1 MYKQI
6 GVLLAAAP
14 APESAVHPQ
23 HGVSQGWGF
32 PCALF
37 PQHPL
42 GVSCAEPSA
51 AAARQKPEM
60 RELQAGNCRDLDI
73 MCCPAEK
80 QHSSHSAASSIPSE
94 RIGHCLTVLSLPY
107 LKLSST
113 LGRDPPILPT
123 RVWGKGTVLHG
134 CMWFIFI
141 HMLTASGLL
150 FVLPVSTYTTCFPLW
165 RKED

>member
-1 MYKQI
+1 MIFTTSFFFFFWSWNNDFTHLINPGCWVLFFVSISICSSTLRNMYKQI

-60 RELQAGNCRDLDI
+60 RELQAGNCRDL
-73 MCCPAEK
+73 C
-80 QHSSHSAASSIPSE
+80 AAQQ
-94 RIGHCLTVLSLPY
+94 R
-107 LKLSST
+107 SST
-113 LGRDPPILPT
+113 LPTLLPALSHQ
-123 RVWGKGTVLHG
+123 RGLGIVWMFYL
-134 CMWFIFI
+134 C
-141 HMLTASGLL
+141 LT
-150 FVLPVSTYTTCFPLW
+150 
-165 RKED
+165 